1 MYREI
6 NLLRGVVPFA
16 VSVMAVGA
24 IALPVLAQDECTSA
38 VVVQTAVPVA
48 YSTVNATLSAG
59 RPTDELC
66 PGTSLSWLNSK
77 DVWFKYIAPENG
89 IARFSTC
96 DIASY
101 DTSMAMYTGSCDSL
115 ILIACNGD
123 MNDSTGCQENS
134 AAINNFVV
142 TAGTTYYIRIG
153 GFEGASGSGTFNV
166 TYSRVAAWGSNASG
180 QCRVPQTL
188 GMVTK
193 LAAGGDHV
201 VALNADNQ
209 VRAWGANQFTQA
221 TVPATVGS
229 AIEVAAGSAHSL
241 AIRTNGSVAAWGR
254 NSSGQC
260 NVPATLTDAISIAG
274 GANHSMAAR
283 ATGAVLAWGS
293 NLFQQCTIPVGL
305 TGAVQV
311 AAGDI
316 HSMARRSDGS
326 VASWGS
332 NNNGQ
337 STVPVSLG
345 SAIDIAAGSI
355 HSLAVRTNGTVF
367 AWGSNDF
374 GQTSVPSTLANVTDV
389 SAGRFHSLALRS
401 DGVVV
406 AWGYDANNQ
415 VTVPAQ
421 MGTFSQVVA
430 GGFFSL
436 GLRDA
441 CPTDPNKVEVGPC
454 GCGVV
459 DSDSDVD
466 GDAVLDCNDLCPS
479 DPNKTAPG
487 QCGCGSPDIDSDS
500 DGVADCVDQ
509 CPSDPSKSA
518 PGQCGCGFADTDT
531 DGDSTPDCVDLCPN
545 LAALTAPATY
555 YADADLDGFGALL
568 NTIDVCAITAPAGF
582 VVNSLDCNDGAVIY
596 ADVDL
601 DTFGSTTMVAC
612 NGVASST
619 DCDDSSNAVY
629 PGALE
634 NCANLAIDNNC
645 DQIVTDAEAID
656 SVDYFVDGDSDL
668 FGAGL
673 ATKSCVA
680 IVGSVINSTDCD
692 DADAS
697 INPSA
702 IEDCANLAV
711 DNNCDLI
718 VTDAEAIDSIAYFVD
733 SDNDGFGAGLA
744 TKSCSPIA
752 GSVINSSDCDDASVI
767 FADVDLDTF
776 GSTTMVACN
785 GVASSNDCDD
795 SSSAVYPGALENC
808 ANIAVDNN
816 CDLIVTDTE
825 AVDSISYFVDGDS
838 DLFGAGLATKSCS
851 PIVGS
856 VANST
861 DCDDA
866 AASINPSAIEDC
878 SNLAIDNNCNLIA
891 TDEEAVDS
899 ISYCNDTDN
908 DGFGAGAITR
918 SCTLPAGMVA
928 NGTDCNDESSAI
940 FPTAIE
946 TCANDGVDNNCNGIN
961 TAAEAI
967 DSTGYY
973 PDLDGDGFGAGAVT
987 MSCTAVA
994 GSVSNATDCN
1004 DSAVL
1009 YTDADGDGFGTGS
1022 PIACDGA
1029 IAVGDCNDASSAVN
1043 PNAIELCADLAVDN
1057 NCNGSTDETEA
1068 TDRVTFY
1075 ADTDSDTFGDSA
1087 VTALNCVAPA
1097 GFVIDNTDGCPNNAQ
1112 LQAARTYCADTDSDT
1127 FGNAAST
1134 TSVCEISAPAGFVVD
1149 STDCDDASSAVYPN
1163 AIELCA
1169 DLAVDNN
1176 CNGSTDETEAT
1187 DRVTFFADTDSDTFG
1202 DSAVTSLNCV
1212 APAGFV
1218 IDSTDCNDAS
1228 SAVYPNAI
1236 ELCADLAVDNNCDG
1250 STAETEATDRVTFYA
1265 DTDSDTFGDSA
1276 VSALNCVAP
1285 AGFVVDSTDCND
1297 ASSAVYPNAIEL
1309 CADLAVDNNC
1319 NGSTAE
1325 SEATDRVIFFAD
1337 SDNDGAGDAAITSL
1351 NCVAP
1356 AGFVAI
1362 AGDNCPSNGAL
1373 TAPITYYRDTDNDGA
1388 GDASDSAQFCNS
1400 TAPAGYSANSNDGC
1414 PVDANKTTAGTC
1426 GCGVADTDTDSDGT
1440 PDCTDGCPTNPN
1452 KTAPGTCGCGVAD
1465 TDTDGDGRADCVDN
1479 CPAISNADQ
1488 RDCNANSIGD
1498 VCEIAA
1504 GTGADC
1510 NTNGLLDS
1518 CDIGTGISTD
1528 LDSSGSPDECELV
1541 VGGTGFATIQDAL
1554 DQAENG
1560 TTIMVGP
1567 GTYPPFV
1574 VFKRGLTVQSIAGER
1589 LTYID
1594 GGNNARCIEITG
1606 RAGARFTV
1614 RGFTVQRG
1622 WADEGAGM
1630 LINDAD
1636 PMIDHCIFTNN
1647 IATGTGGAI
1656 RAINGSA
1663 DITVTSFLFNSAGS
1677 GGAISTSNPAASTA
1691 ILYVS
1696 NSILRQNSAATDGGA
1711 IVSAGHMQLLECTIE
1726 QNVAGGLGGGVKQTA
1741 IGDLTVFTSRF
1752 CRNLPDNING
1762 AFTGVGDNVF
1772 SQDCNANGL
1781 CDIDE
1786 ILSGAVGD
1794 CNANGLPDACEISSG
1809 AAGDCN
1815 ANSIPDSCDITQGT
1829 SADIDTN
1836 GIPDECKPDCNN
1848 NGIPDSYEIA
1858 TGAAFDCNT
1867 NGVLDSCEIAAGT
1880 ATDCNTNG
1888 VLDSCE
1894 IADGTANDCNSNGVI
1909 DTCDVAAGAADADQ
1923 DGRLDGCEFAR
1934 GDLNLDGIVNAV
1946 DLAMVLTNWGPA
1958 TTGDTNADGIVNAF
1972 DLSAVLAGW
1981 GVIH

>member
-16 VSVMAVGA
+16 VSVMAVGG

-153 GFEGASGSGTFNV
+153 GFEGASGSGTFTV
-166 TYSRVAAWGSNASG
+166 TYSRIAAWGSNAGG

-209 VRAWGANQFTQA
+209 VSAWGANQFTQA

-260 NVPATLTDAISIAG
+260 NVPTTLTDAISIAG

-441 CPTDPNKVEVGPC
+441 CPTDPNKVEVGLC
-454 GCGVV
+454 GCGLVDV
-459 DSDSDVD
+459 DSD
-466 GDAVLDCNDLCPS
+466 GDSVLDCNDLCPS

-531 DGDSTPDCVDLCPN
+531 DGDSTADCVDLCPN

-612 NGVASST
+612 NGVASSN

-634 NCANLAIDNNC
+634 NCANL
-645 DQIVTDAEAID
+645 
-656 SVDYFVDGDSDL
+656 
-668 FGAGL
+668 
-673 ATKSCVA
+673 
-680 IVGSVINSTDCD
+680 
-692 DADAS
+692 
-697 INPSA
+697 
-702 IEDCANLAV
+702 
-711 DNNCDLI
+711 
-718 VTDAEAIDSIAYFVD
+718 
-733 SDNDGFGAGLA
+733 
-744 TKSCSPIA
+744 
-752 GSVINSSDCDDASVI
+752 
-767 FADVDLDTF
+767 
-776 GSTTMVACN
+776 
-785 GVASSNDCDD
+785 
-795 SSSAVYPGALENC
+795 
-808 ANIAVDNN
+808 AVDNN

-866 AASINPSAIEDC
+866 SASINPSAIEDC

-967 DSTGYY
+967 DSTGYC

-1112 LQAARTYCADTDSDT
+1112 LQAARTYFADTDSDT
-1127 FGNAAST
+1127 FGNAASST
-1134 TSVCEISAPAGFVVD
+1134 LVCEISAPAGFVVD

-1212 APAGFV
+1212 ASAGFV

-1236 ELCADLAVDNNCDG
+1236 ELCADLAVDNNCNG
-1250 STAETEATDRVTFYA
+1250 STAESEATDRMTFFA

-1276 VSALNCVAP
+1276 VTALNCVAP

-1297 ASSAVYPNAIEL
+1297 ASSAVYPNAVEL

-1594 GGNNARCIEITG
+1594 GGNNARCIEING
-1606 RAGARFTV
+1606 HAGARFTL

-1762 AFTGVGDNVF
+1762 TFTGVGDNVL

-1815 ANSIPDSCDITQGT
+1815 ANGIPDSCDITQGT

-1880 ATDCNTNG
+1880 STDCNTNG

>member
-1 MYREI
+1 M
-6 NLLRGVVPFA
+6 
-16 VSVMAVGA
+16 
-24 IALPVLAQDECTSA
+24 
-38 VVVQTAVPVA
+38 
-48 YSTVNATLSAG
+48 
-59 RPTDELC
+59 
-66 PGTSLSWLNSK
+66 
-77 DVWFKYIAPENG
+77 
-89 IARFSTC
+89 
-96 DIASY
+96 
-101 DTSMAMYTGSCDSL
+101 
-115 ILIACNGD
+115 
-123 MNDSTGCQENS
+123 
-134 AAINNFVV
+134 
-142 TAGTTYYIRIG
+142 
-153 GFEGASGSGTFNV
+153 
-166 TYSRVAAWGSNASG
+166 
-180 QCRVPQTL
+180 
-188 GMVTK
+188 
-193 LAAGGDHV
+193 
-201 VALNADNQ
+201 
-209 VRAWGANQFTQA
+209 
-221 TVPATVGS
+221 
-229 AIEVAAGSAHSL
+229 
-241 AIRTNGSVAAWGR
+241 
-254 NSSGQC
+254 
-260 NVPATLTDAISIAG
+260 
-274 GANHSMAAR
+274 
-283 ATGAVLAWGS
+283 
-293 NLFQQCTIPVGL
+293 
-305 TGAVQV
+305 
-311 AAGDI
+311 
-316 HSMARRSDGS
+316 
-326 VASWGS
+326 
-332 NNNGQ
+332 
-337 STVPVSLG
+337 
-345 SAIDIAAGSI
+345 
-355 HSLAVRTNGTVF
+355 
-367 AWGSNDF
+367 
-374 GQTSVPSTLANVTDV
+374 
-389 SAGRFHSLALRS
+389 
-401 DGVVV
+401 
-406 AWGYDANNQ
+406 
-415 VTVPAQ
+415 
-421 MGTFSQVVA
+421 
-430 GGFFSL
+430 
-436 GLRDA
+436 
-441 CPTDPNKVEVGPC
+441 
-454 GCGVV
+454 
-459 DSDSDVD
+459 
-466 GDAVLDCNDLCPS
+466 
-479 DPNKTAPG
+479 
-487 QCGCGSPDIDSDS
+487 
-500 DGVADCVDQ
+500 
-509 CPSDPSKSA
+509 
-518 PGQCGCGFADTDT
+518 
-531 DGDSTPDCVDLCPN
+531 
-545 LAALTAPATY
+545 
-555 YADADLDGFGALL
+555 
-568 NTIDVCAITAPAGF
+568 
-582 VVNSLDCNDGAVIY
+582 
-596 ADVDL
+596 
-601 DTFGSTTMVAC
+601 
-612 NGVASST
+612 
-619 DCDDSSNAVY
+619 
-629 PGALE
+629 
-634 NCANLAIDNNC
+634 
-645 DQIVTDAEAID
+645 
-656 SVDYFVDGDSDL
+656 
-668 FGAGL
+668 
-673 ATKSCVA
+673 
-680 IVGSVINSTDCD
+680 
-692 DADAS
+692 
-697 INPSA
+697 
-702 IEDCANLAV
+702 
-711 DNNCDLI
+711 
-718 VTDAEAIDSIAYFVD
+718 
-733 SDNDGFGAGLA
+733 
-744 TKSCSPIA
+744 
-752 GSVINSSDCDDASVI
+752 
-767 FADVDLDTF
+767 
-776 GSTTMVACN
+776 
-785 GVASSNDCDD
+785 
-795 SSSAVYPGALENC
+795 
-808 ANIAVDNN
+808 
-816 CDLIVTDTE
+816 
-825 AVDSISYFVDGDS
+825 
-838 DLFGAGLATKSCS
+838 
-851 PIVGS
+851 
-856 VANST
+856 
-861 DCDDA
+861 
-866 AASINPSAIEDC
+866 
-878 SNLAIDNNCNLIA
+878 
-891 TDEEAVDS
+891 
-899 ISYCNDTDN
+899 
-908 DGFGAGAITR
+908 
-918 SCTLPAGMVA
+918 
-928 NGTDCNDESSAI
+928 
-940 FPTAIE
+940 
-946 TCANDGVDNNCNGIN
+946 
-961 TAAEAI
+961 
-967 DSTGYY
+967 
-973 PDLDGDGFGAGAVT
+973 
-987 MSCTAVA
+987 
-994 GSVSNATDCN
+994 
-1004 DSAVL
+1004 
-1009 YTDADGDGFGTGS
+1009 
-1022 PIACDGA
+1022 
-1029 IAVGDCNDASSAVN
+1029 
-1043 PNAIELCADLAVDN
+1043 
-1057 NCNGSTDETEA
+1057 
-1068 TDRVTFY
+1068 TFY

-1112 LQAARTYCADTDSDT
+1112 LQAARTFFADTDSDT
-1127 FGNAAST
+1127 FGNAASST
-1134 TSVCEISAPAGFVVD
+1134 LVCEISAPAGFVVD

-1202 DSAVTSLNCV
+1202 DSAV
-1212 APAGFV
+1212 
-1218 IDSTDCNDAS
+1218 
-1228 SAVYPNAI
+1228 
-1236 ELCADLAVDNNCDG
+1236 
-1250 STAETEATDRVTFYA
+1250 
-1265 DTDSDTFGDSA
+1265 
-1276 VSALNCVAP
+1276 SALNCVAP

-1297 ASSAVYPNAIEL
+1297 ASSAVNPNAVEL

-1594 GGNNARCIEITG
+1594 GGNNARCIEING
-1606 RAGARFTV
+1606 HAGARFTL

-1636 PMIDHCIFTNN
+1636 PVIDHCIFTNN
-1647 IATGTGGAI
+1647 IATGAGGAI